1 MIYDGHAYCFPDLRG
16 DGGFERREDFQKHLQ
31 LGISQHFQPVWKKN
45 YRTPSDNSGLADP
58 KKGWSFEGLKK
69 ADFRAASNGRFE
81 WTVDGEDFVKQYT
94 PPSLFDMSYPP
105 DRLIAEMDYAG
116 VDRALLHR
124 TPYLGIGNEFIG
136 NCVRAYPDRLQG
148 LAHVE
153 EWKIQTEPDLSI
165 KKLESAIKDFQ
176 LSGLQFLPDH
186 LTLYG
191 QTQDWTSPGF
201 KPFWDALANY
211 GIPIFITPS
220 YNSLQGDTLDP
231 FLEELRRISRW
242 MDIYKDVPVVLTHGL
257 GWRSFIQGNS
267 VVIPE
272 EVYEALP
279 VSNPNFHMQILFAIF
294 LGGLWEYPMLEIQP
308 TLKELVER
316 FGVNRLQWGTDI
328 PMVMRFYTY
337 KQNLTHIQRVSSFLK
352 DSEIALI
359 TGGNIAR
366 LLGVEG

>member
-1 MIYDGHAYCFPDLRG
+1 
-16 DGGFERREDFQKHLQ
+16 
-31 LGISQHFQPVWKKN
+31 
-45 YRTPSDNSGLADP
+45 
-58 KKGWSFEGLKK
+58 
-69 ADFRAASNGRFE
+69 
-81 WTVDGEDFVKQYT
+81 
-94 PPSLFDMSYPP
+94 MSYPP

-201 KPFWDALANY
+201 KPFWDTLANY

-220 YNSLQGDTLDP
+220 YNSLQGDLS
-231 FLEELRRISRW
+231 LIHIS
-242 MDIYKDVPVVLTHGL
+242 
-257 GWRSFIQGNS
+257 
-267 VVIPE
+267 E
-272 EVYEALP
+272 
-279 VSNPNFHMQILFAIF
+279 
-294 LGGLWEYPMLEIQP
+294 P
-308 TLKELVER
+308 TR
-316 FGVNRLQWGTDI
+316 
-328 PMVMRFYTY
+328 PY
-337 KQNLTHIQRVSSFLK
+337 
-352 DSEIALI
+352 
-359 TGGNIAR
+359 
-366 LLGVEG
+366 